1 MCKKKIIGLTVALLV
16 VAGCSSPSTKKG
28 EADLGKAINC
38 STAEADIRSLR
49 AEKAHTSQEI
59 AAGVTSIVPIGAV
72 AHMFEGNEGDTL
84 KVGTG
89 EYNKALDKKI
99 AEIKKLCNVK

>member
-1 MCKKKIIGLTVALLV
+1 MKKIFVLSAALLI
-16 VAGCSSPSTKKG
+16 VAGCSSPNTKKV
-28 EADLGKAINC
+28 ETDLAKAVNC

-59 AAGVTSIVPIGAV
+59 EAGVTSIVPISAV
-72 AHMFEGNEGDTL
+72 AHMFKGNEGDTF

-89 EYNKALDKKI
+89 EYNEALDKKI
-99 AEIKKLCNVK
+99 AEIKRLCNVQ

>member
-1 MCKKKIIGLTVALLV
+1 VALLV
-16 VAGCSSPSTKKG
+16 VAGCSSPDTKNAQ
-28 EADLGKAINC
+28 ADMSKAVNC
-38 STAEADIRSLR
+38 STAEADIRSLQ

-59 AAGVTSIVPIGAV
+59 EAGVTSIVPVGAV

-89 EYNKALDKKI
+89 DYNKALDKKI
-99 AEIKKLCNVK
+99 AEIKKTCGIN

>member
-1 MCKKKIIGLTVALLV
+1 MLKQIVGVSVVLLLLG
-16 VAGCSSPSTKKG
+16 ACSSPNVKKG
-28 EADLGKAINC
+28 DADMAKAIDC
-38 STAEADIRSLR
+38 KTAEGDIRALN

-72 AHMFEGNEGDTL
+72 AHLVQGKEGDSL

-89 EYNKALDKKI
+89 EYNEALDKKI
-99 AEIKKLCNVK
+99 AQIKSTCGIK

>member
-1 MCKKKIIGLTVALLV
+1 MSKKKIIGMAVALLV
-16 VAGCSSPSTKKG
+16 VAGCSSPNTKKG
-28 EADLGKAINC
+28 ETDLSKAVNC
-38 STAEADIRSLR
+38 STAEGDIRSLR

-72 AHMFEGNEGDTL
+72 AHMFEGNEGDTF

-99 AEIKKLCNVK
+99 AEIKKLCSVQ